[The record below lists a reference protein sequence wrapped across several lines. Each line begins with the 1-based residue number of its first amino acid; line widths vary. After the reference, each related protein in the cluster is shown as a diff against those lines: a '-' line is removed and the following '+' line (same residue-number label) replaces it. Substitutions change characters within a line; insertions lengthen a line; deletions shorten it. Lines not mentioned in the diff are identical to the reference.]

1 MSFLKFNSKDLGI
14 DLGTANILV
23 SLNGKGII
31 FREPAV
37 VAIDKDTESVIA
49 FGNEAKEMLGRTPET
64 IEAIKPLKNGVIAD
78 FTATKLMLKAILDK
92 VSRQFRLVKPRVVIG
107 VPTGITEVEERA
119 VQETVI
125 SSGAREVYLIEEP
138 MAAAIGSGLKIE
150 EPIGNMIVDIGGGTT
165 EVAVISLGGIVTS
178 KSIRIAGDELNNDII
193 NFSKRYLDIAIG
205 EVTAEEV
212 KMEIGCAMPIMT
224 ELTKIIR
231 GRDLNTGL
239 PVKKEISS
247 FQVEQAMKESINKI
261 IDGIK
266 SVIEETPP
274 ELLSDIVEN
283 GIMLTGGGALIKNI
297 DKLITEK
304 TGIQVIVA
312 DNVLDC
318 VANGTNIVLEEIDK
332 LKDVLVMAYGKV

>member
-1 MSFLKFNSKDLGI
+1 MNFLKFNNKDLGI

-23 SLNGKGII
+23 SLNGKGIV

-37 VAIDKDTESVIA
+37 VAIDKNTENVIA
-49 FGNEAKEMLGRTPET
+49 FGNEAKEMLGRTPDT
-64 IEAIKPLKNGVIAD
+64 IIAVRPLKDGVIAD
-78 FTATKLMLKAILDK
+78 FTATKLMLKAIIDK

-119 VQETVI
+119 VQETVL

-138 MAAAIGSGLKIE
+138 MAAAIGSGLRIS

-178 KSIRIAGDELNNDII
+178 KSIRIAGDELTDDII
-193 NFSKRYLDIAIG
+193 NYAKRYLDIAIG

-212 KMEIGCAMPIMT
+212 KMEIGCALPIMT
-224 ELTKIIR
+224 ELSKVIR
-231 GRDLNTGL
+231 GRDLTTGL
-239 PVKKEISS
+239 PIKKEITSA
-247 FQVEQAMKESINKI
+247 QVEFAMKDSINKI
-261 IDGIK
+261 IEGIK
-266 SVIEETPP
+266 LVIEETPP

-283 GIMLTGGGALIKNI
+283 GIMLTGGGALIKNF

-304 TGIQVIVA
+304 TGIHVTVA

-318 VANGTNIVLEEIDK
+318 VANGTNMVLEDIDK
-332 LKDVLVMAYGKV
+332 LKDVLAMAYGKV

>member
-1 MSFLKFNSKDLGI
+1 MNLLKFNNKDLGI
-14 DLGTANILV
+14 DLGTANVLV
-23 SLNGKGII
+23 SLNEKGII

-37 VAIDKDTESVIA
+37 VAFEKATEEVIA
-49 FGNEAKEMLGRTPET
+49 FGNEAKEMIGRTPDS
-64 IEAIKPLKNGVIAD
+64 IEAIRPLKDGVIAD

-92 VSRQFRLVKPRVVIG
+92 VSRQFRLVKPRVVVG

-138 MAAAIGSGLKIE
+138 MAAAIGSGLKVE
-150 EPIGNMIVDIGGGTT
+150 EPFGNMIVDIGGGTT

-178 KSIRIAGDELNNDII
+178 KSIRIAGDELTDDII
-193 NFSKRYLDIAIG
+193 NYAKRYLDIAIG
-205 EVTAEEV
+205 EVTAEET
-212 KMEIGCAMPIMT
+212 KMEIGCALPTMT
-224 ELTKIIR
+224 ELSRIIR
-231 GRDLNTGL
+231 GRDLITGL
-239 PVKKEISS
+239 PVKKTITSS
-247 FQVEQAMKESINKI
+247 QVEYAMKDSIGKI

-266 SVIEETPP
+266 MVIEETPP

-283 GIMLTGGGALIKNI
+283 GIMLTGGGALIKNF

-304 TGIQVIVA
+304 TGIDVTIA

-318 VANGTNIVLEEIDK
+318 VANGTNLILEDIDK
-332 LKDVLVMAYGKV
+332 LKDVLTMSYGRI

>member
-1 MSFLKFNSKDLGI
+1 MKFLKFNNKDLGI

-23 SLNGKGII
+23 SLNGKGIV

-37 VAIDKDTESVIA
+37 VAIDKNTESVVA
-49 FGNEAKEMLGRTPET
+49 FGNEAKEMLGRTPES
-64 IEAIKPLKNGVIAD
+64 IIAIRPLKDGVIAD
-78 FTATKLMLKAILDK
+78 FTATKLMLKAIIDK
-92 VSRQFRLVKPRVVIG
+92 VSRQFRLIKPRVVIG

-119 VQETVI
+119 VQETVL

-138 MAAAIGSGLKIE
+138 MAAAIGSGLRIA
-150 EPIGNMIVDIGGGTT
+150 EPIGNMIVDVGGGTT

-178 KSIRIAGDELNNDII
+178 KSIRIAGDELTDDII
-193 NFSKRYLDIAIG
+193 NYAKRYLDIAIG

-212 KMEIGCAMPIMT
+212 KMELGCALPMMA
-224 ELTKIIR
+224 ELTKVIR
-231 GRDLNTGL
+231 GRDLVTGL

-247 FQVEQAMKESINKI
+247 VQVEYAMKDSITKI
-261 IDGIK
+261 IEGIK
-266 SVIEETPP
+266 AVIEETPP

-283 GIMLTGGGALIKNI
+283 GIMLTGGGALIKNF

-304 TGIQVIVA
+304 TGIHVTIA

-318 VANGTNIVLEEIDK
+318 VANGTNMVLEDIDK
-332 LKDVLVMAYGKV
+332 LKDVLAMAYGKV